1 MRGITVRSAARTSA
15 GKSGGDPAP
24 RGFPW
29 ITPVTAVITVATLL
43 ALGLRIYLLARPGYL
58 LGVTEYD
65 DGPYF
70 GSAVRLVDGI
80 LPYRSFVLVQPPG
93 ITLLMVPAALMAKVI
108 GTAGGMVIGRIL
120 TMLASAAAVVL
131 GGLLVRHRGLLAVI
145 VCCGIIAV
153 YPDSVLTARTVLVE
167 PWLVLFCL
175 AGALAVFDGDRPT
188 QSRRR
193 LLWGGVLFGFAG
205 AVEAWA
211 VVPVLV
217 IIGIVLAVRAFKRA
231 ALYVAGVAAGFLV
244 PVVPFAA
251 LAPRGFYDSLVT
263 AQVGPR
269 KDVARAPL
277 QYRLQQ
283 MTGLFTTHGPSH
295 ALVEGVVVAIIC
307 LVVGS
312 MVCASLLTKRPPPPL
327 EWFGVVTTP
336 LVVVIF
342 LWPPQFHY
350 HFPTFLAPFL
360 ALAVALPL
368 ARLVGAV
375 RQAAKRQGNGSL
387 LRWGE
392 AALAGL
398 AAIVLVSFS
407 VYTAQA
413 VGHLKAKSYQEVVAA
428 RRLIPPGSCLFTDTV
443 AFAIMTNRFVSKVP
457 GCSVM
462 DDGLGT
468 DLALSHGLSPATG
481 AGNVPAVAAVWL
493 DGFKHAQF
501 VWRSH
506 YNGRRIPWTPK
517 LRSYLNNHF
526 VIVLN
531 YGLQGRLYER
541 NSLVHKH

>member
-1 MRGITVRSAARTSA
+1 VRGITLRSAGKTSA
-15 GKSGGDPAP
+15 GKSSGDQAT
-24 RGFPW
+24 RRFPW
-29 ITPVTAVITVATLL
+29 ISPVTAVITAATLL
-43 ALGLRIYLLARPGYL
+43 ALALRIYLLSRPGYL

-70 GSAVRLVDGI
+70 GSAVRLVDGVI
-80 LPYRSFVLVQPPG
+80 PYRSFILVQPPG
-93 ITLLMVPAALMAKVI
+93 ITLLMTPAALMAKVI

-131 GGLLVRHRGLLAVI
+131 GGLLVRHRGLVAVT

-188 QSRRR
+188 DSRRR
-193 LLWGGVLFGFAG
+193 LLWGGVAFGFAG
-205 AVEAWA
+205 AVEAWVIA
-211 VVPVLV
+211 PVLV
-217 IIGIVLAVRAFKRA
+217 VIGLLLVVREFKRT
-231 ALYVAGVAAGFLV
+231 ALYVGGAAAGFLV

-251 LAPRGFYDSLVT
+251 LAPHGFYESLVT
-263 AQVGPR
+263 AQIGPR
-269 KDVARAPL
+269 KNVARASL

-283 MTGLFTTHGPSH
+283 ISGLFTTHGASH
-295 ALVEGVVVAIIC
+295 ALVEGVVLGVLC
-307 LVVGS
+307 LVVFCI
-312 MVCASLLTKRPPPPL
+312 VCASLLTRRPPPAL
-327 EWFGVVTTP
+327 EWFGVVTTV
-336 LVVVIF
+336 LVMIMF

-368 ARLVGAV
+368 ARLVAAV
-375 RQAAKRQGNGSL
+375 RQSGDRQGNRAL

-392 AALAGL
+392 AVVAGL
-398 AAIVLVSFS
+398 VVVVLVVFS
-407 VYTAQA
+407 VFTFQM

-443 AFAIMTNRFVSKVP
+443 AFAIMANRFVSKVP

-468 DLALSHGLSPATG
+468 DLALSQGLSPSTG
-481 AGNVPAVAAVWL
+481 AGNVPAVEAVWWN
-493 DGFKHAQF
+493 GFKHAQF
-501 VWRSH
+501 VWRSR
-506 YNGRRIPWTPK
+506 YSSRRVPWTP
-517 LRSYLNNHF
+517 RFRAYLNNRF

-531 YGLQGRLYER
+531 YGQQGRLYER
-541 NSLVHKH
+541 KSMLRRH